1 MSARLLTPTGR
12 VIVRIEMGGGGYWLT
27 GGEHRSAWHRSV
39 WPVPGRQH
47 PGNPATRPGNTR
59 QPGNQGSRRKRDRT
73 SATCDRPARAPRY
86 RRAARR
92 RGRGTRAAHAH
103 FRVAWPQGRS
113 AQARRRVA
121 RRVRARGP
129 TPRPRARSTCPAASA
144 CSRAAPA
151 RAALLP
157 RVRTEARWSRVRRV
171 HDIVNVCGCAT
182 VCAPPRPR
190 PLLYTQSTAL
200 HRLFTVLRVYALR
213 VYRARLSRARRQ
225 ASALK
230 SLTCVSK
237 RGADTSN
244 NRLPLYKYFLFA
256 HDRGSRGY
264 HARAHKV
271 VMSHVLCQVGCWPPT
286 LCSQTPGRSKGGPNH
301 L

>member
-1 MSARLLTPTGR
+1 MSRAP
-12 VIVRIEMGGGGYWLT
+12 VRGAGIT
-27 GGEHRSAWHRSV
+27 VHCRSRRRILV
-39 WPVPGRQH
+39 F
-47 PGNPATRPGNTR
+47 NPPPPRA
-59 QPGNQGSRRKRDRT
+59 RRKRDRT

-171 HDIVNVCGCAT
+171 HDIVNVW
-182 VCAPPRPR
+182 VRHSVRAPPAP
-190 PLLYTQSTAL
+190 PSAIYTVYGFTSTL
-200 HRLFTVLRVYALR
+200 HRLACIRFT
-213 VYRARLSRARRQ
+213 RLSRA
-225 ASALK
+225 
-230 SLTCVSK
+230 SL
-237 RGADTSN
+237 
-244 NRLPLYKYFLFA
+244 
-256 HDRGSRGY
+256 SRAAPG
-264 HARAHKV
+264 V
-271 VMSHVLCQVGCWPPT
+271 
-286 LCSQTPGRSKGGPNH
+286 CSQVSHMCLKTRRGHLEQQAAVIQILSVCSRSRVSWISCASS
-301 L
+301 